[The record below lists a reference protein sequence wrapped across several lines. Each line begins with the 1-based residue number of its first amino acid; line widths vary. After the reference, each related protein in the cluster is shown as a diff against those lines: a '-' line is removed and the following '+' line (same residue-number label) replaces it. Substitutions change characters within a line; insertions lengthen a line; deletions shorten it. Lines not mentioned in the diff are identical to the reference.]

1 VERGARRYRRG
12 GIVTVAKSPFID
24 RVCQWVIAR
33 SCHSIVGVM
42 QVLSV
47 RADSG
52 GGMFKETSHDVTVW
66 GVFVCAA
73 AFGHAGRAARITR
86 PADELKSQLF

>member
-1 VERGARRYRRG
+1 
-12 GIVTVAKSPFID
+12 
-24 RVCQWVIAR
+24 
-33 SCHSIVGVM
+33 M